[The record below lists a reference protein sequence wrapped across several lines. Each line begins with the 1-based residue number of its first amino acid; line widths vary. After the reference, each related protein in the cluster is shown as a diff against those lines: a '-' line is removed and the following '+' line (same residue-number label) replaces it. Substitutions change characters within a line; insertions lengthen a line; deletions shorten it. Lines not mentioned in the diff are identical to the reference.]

1 MFTWVCS
8 KCGGEVPPS
17 YSECPTC
24 AGAPPAESGIRQP
37 APAPRP
43 AEPAAEVV
51 KPPVPRRPGASLP
64 LWLLT
69 VLSAAAFGLLG
80 VGSFVAYRHFSGSS
94 ATPPAGRAAASAA
107 PNEATSATPGDQ
119 VLLKYIEVSGLR
131 LVEDKS
137 KKSEVVFLVVNHSQ
151 APLTD
156 LSGTVTLRP
165 STAKR
170 GDEIVGIFAFQ
181 HVSLGPAESRELR
194 APLKTTLRP
203 YELPDWQ
210 FLRTEISISTR
221 ANP

>member
-17 YSECPTC
+17 YSECPAC
-24 AGAPPAESGIRQP
+24 AGSPPAENVTLQP
-37 APAPRP
+37 APARRP
-43 AEPAAEVV
+43 AEPGAEVS
-51 KPPVPRRPGASLP
+51 KPQGPQRRGSNLP
-64 LWLLT
+64 PWLLT

-80 VGSFVAYRHFSGSS
+80 VGSFIAYRHFSG
-94 ATPPAGRAAASAA
+94 TPETLVSGRPGTSAA
-107 PNEATSATPGDQ
+107 TNRVTSATPGTQ
-119 VLLKYIEVSGLR
+119 ILLEYLEVTGLR
-131 LVEDKS
+131 LIEDKS
-137 KKSEVVFLVVNHSQ
+137 KKSEAAFLVVNHSQ

-170 GDEIVGIFAFQ
+170 GDEIVGVFAFA
-181 HVSLGPAESRELR
+181 HVSLGPLESRELR

-210 FLRTEISISTR
+210 FLRTEISISS
-221 ANP
+221 PLKP